1 MWYNYNVRG
10 DSMNIKVNIPFDLQ
24 IFDNWVINNIEELGS
39 DIKILLKEFLNEEYH
54 ITIEQID
61 KKDYQKLLKKIKENY

>member
-1 MWYNYNVRG
+1 
-10 DSMNIKVNIPFDLQ
+10 MNIKVNIPFDLQ
-24 IFDNWVINNIEELGS
+24 VFNNWVVDNVEELGG

-61 KKDYQKLLKKIKENY
+61 KKDFQKLLKKLSQNYWLIF

>member
-1 MWYNYNVRG
+1 
-10 DSMNIKVNIPFDLQ
+10 MNIKVNIPFDLQ
-24 IFDNWVINNIEELGS
+24 IFDNWVVDNVEELGG

-61 KKDYQKLLKKIKENY
+61 KKDFQKLLKKLSQNY